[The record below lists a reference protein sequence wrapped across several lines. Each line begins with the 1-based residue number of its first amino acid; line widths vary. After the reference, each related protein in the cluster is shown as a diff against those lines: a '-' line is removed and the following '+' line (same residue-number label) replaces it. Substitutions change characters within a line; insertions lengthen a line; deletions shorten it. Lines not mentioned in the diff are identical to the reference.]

1 MHKPSP
7 ADKFI
12 FLKIAPLFRVW
23 GPTELFSCGCRVPAM
38 AVLFRLACVVEQLG
52 KWEHFMVMLIYLMFV
67 DSPRVSSG
75 WTTDMAANLRK
86 GRGQL
91 WWREG
96 AVATSLEPWFES
108 ELLFFKVLLT

>member
-1 MHKPSP
+1 
-7 ADKFI
+7 
-12 FLKIAPLFRVW
+12 
-23 GPTELFSCGCRVPAM
+23 M

-75 WTTDMAANLRK
+75 WTTDMAADLRK

>member
-1 MHKPSP
+1 MGALHGDADLSNVCGFPS
-7 ADKFI
+7 
-12 FLKIAPLFRVW
+12 
-23 GPTELFSCGCRVPAM
+23 C
-38 AVLFRLACVVEQLG
+38 
-52 KWEHFMVMLIYLMFV
+52 
-67 DSPRVSSG
+67 VSSG
-75 WTTDMAANLRK
+75 WTTDMAADLRK